1 MKNIFRNRGKNKGSP
16 TFFIL
21 FGSGLVI
28 LGIFGF
34 FIGAGLGF
42 IRFIFQIHGG
52 MKFFIEQIIWYSA
65 MPLVFGFILIFVEF
79 ILLVRKKRLYKKLEN
94 RHQKSNAITVLLTA
108 YNDEKSIG
116 AAVKDFKNHPLVKR
130 VVVVSNNS
138 NDNTI
143 KVAKAAGAIVYN
155 EDKQGYG
162 SCVFRCILESLR
174 FKDTNLICLAEGD
187 CTFRAYD
194 LDKFL
199 PYTYHAEVVSGT
211 RIVEQL
217 QENRNQLSMFMHY
230 GNYFVAKLLEF
241 KYTGEATLS
250 DVGSTYKVIRR
261 KTLLKLASKLDS
273 DINHEFN
280 AHFLEAIMK
289 NGHSLL
295 ECPITFHPRVG
306 KSKGANQS
314 NLKSAIVGLRMIIG
328 IFFGW
333 KIIK

>member
-1 MKNIFRNRGKNKGSP
+1 MINLFRNRGKNKGSP
-16 TFFIL
+16 TYFIL
-21 FGSGLVI
+21 FGSGLVVV
-28 LGIFGF
+28 GIFGF

-42 IRFIFQIHGG
+42 LRFIFQLHGE
-52 MKFFIEQIIWYSA
+52 MRLFIEQIIWYSA
-65 MPLVFGFILIFVEF
+65 MPLVFGFILIFAEF
-79 ILLVRKKRLYKKLEN
+79 IFIVRRKRLYKKLVNERPKN
-94 RHQKSNAITVLLTA
+94 NAITVLLTA

-116 AAVKDFKNHPLVKR
+116 AAVKDFKKHPLVKR

-138 NDNTI
+138 TDDTI

-155 EDKQGYG
+155 EKKQGYG
-162 SCVFRCILESLR
+162 PCVFRCILESLR
-174 FKDTNLICLAEGD
+174 YKDTNLICLAEGD
-187 CTFRAYD
+187 RTFRAYD

-199 PYTYHAEVVSGT
+199 PYTCHAEVVSGT

-250 DVGSTYKVIRR
+250 DVGSTYKVIKR
-261 KTLLKLASKLDS
+261 KTLLKLVGKLNFN
-273 DINHEFN
+273 INHEFN
-280 AHFLEAIMK
+280 AHFLETVMK

-306 KSKGANQS
+306 LSKGANQS
-314 NLKSAIVGLRMIIG
+314 NLKSTIVGLRMIIG

-333 KIIK
+333 KTIK